1 MTILLLELDL
11 GLGCI
16 IERTE
21 VEFKFSLEEF
31 PISEPG
37 KLQYWSAVPV
47 RYSKRGC
54 TGPWQNLS

>member
-1 MTILLLELDL
+1 MTIFLLELDL

-31 PISEPG
+31 PISEPSRLG
-37 KLQYWSAVPV
+37 LKLAEDG
-47 RYSKRGC
+47 RLTILECCASKV
-54 TGPWQNLS
+54 Q